1 MISPKTRQQL
11 DPHLRRASDGRLYYA
26 YSLRDAERIGTAPH
40 PTDVFATLR
49 NAGYETPPTLGPI
62 PLEAAK
68 TRRGVDERVHDYS
81 LRRVDPDHPTR
92 QFHVHGWRVD
102 DGVELFSHY
111 EYRPEIYPVAD
122 ESWPEAYDRA
132 REHLSPSWGAE
143 WGDGT
148 TYVLGRADDVVRD
161 LVK

>member
-1 MISPKTRQQL
+1 MISPKTRQRL

-40 PTDVFATLR
+40 PTDAFATLR

-68 TRRGVDERVHDYS
+68 TRRGVDDRVHDYS
-81 LRRVDPDHPTR
+81 LRRIDPEHPTR
-92 QFHVHGWRVD
+92 QFHVHIWSVD
-102 DGVELFSHY
+102 EGVELWSHY
-111 EYRPEIYPVAD
+111 EHVPDLRPVAD
-122 ESWPEAYDRA
+122 ESWAEAYERA
-132 REHLSPSWGAE
+132 REHLNPSWGAE

-148 TYVLGRADDVVRD
+148 TYVPGRADETVRN
-161 LVK
+161 LVR